1 MNFTEHTKRN
11 WVITLFAAI
20 FFAAIVSMIFLND
33 PHETMLVAV
42 VFVAST
48 LILFGAILGIWYL
61 IQNRKKSS
69 AAQ

>member
-1 MNFTEHTKRN
+1 
-11 WVITLFAAI
+11 
-20 FFAAIVSMIFLND
+20 MIFLND